1 MVNVSKKR
9 KISVEDAYAVETPAD
24 NVRLYADW
32 ANTYDSDFVASTGYV
47 YHQRV
52 AEILVRQ
59 RSLINGAVLD
69 IGCGTGAV
77 GVCLRDGGIEVVDGI
92 DISPQMLA
100 ECGKKKTRDKT
111 PAYRNLM
118 QTDLTQA
125 LSIPD
130 CQYAGLVSAGAFTH
144 GHLGPGVLDELWR
157 IAAPDALC
165 AIGINSKH
173 YESMG
178 FGDRLSAYVDDGRIT
193 KPELVEVDIYSAQ
206 AGKLEHASDKALIVV
221 CQIV

>member
-1 MVNVSKKR
+1 MVHVSKKR
-9 KISVEDAYAVETPAD
+9 KISVDDAYAVETPAD

-32 ANTYDSDFVASTGYV
+32 AGTYDADFVASKGYV

-59 RSLINGAVLD
+59 RSQINGAVLD

-77 GVCLRDGGIEVVDGI
+77 GVCLRDEGIEVVDGI

-100 ECGKKKTRDKT
+100 ECGKKKTRDKM
-111 PAYRNLM
+111 PAYRNLIKA
-118 QTDLTQA
+118 DLTKT
-125 LSIPD
+125 LDIPNS
-130 CQYAGLVSAGAFTH
+130 QYAGLVSAGTFTH
-144 GHLGPGVLDELWR
+144 GHLGPGALVELWR
-157 IAAPDALC
+157 IAAPGALC

-178 FGDRLSAYVDDGRIT
+178 FGERLSADVVDGTIT
-193 KPELVEVDIYSAQ
+193 KPELIEVDIYSAQ
-206 AGKLEHASDKALIVV
+206 SGNMDHASDKALVVV